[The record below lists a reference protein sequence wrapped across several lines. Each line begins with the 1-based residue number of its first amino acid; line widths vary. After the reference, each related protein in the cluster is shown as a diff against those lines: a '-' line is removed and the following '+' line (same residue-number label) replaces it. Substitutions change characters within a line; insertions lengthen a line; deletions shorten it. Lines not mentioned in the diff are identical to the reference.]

1 MPNWC
6 WNRVKISE
14 GPCRKLQSDSNKL
27 VARIKTLIGQDENV
41 FNMFQALLDLDVE
54 QDFHDLG
61 SDDGLYQVNPAHER
75 LQGLD
80 LCYQS
85 RWSPHLYGWALV
97 SAKYNAD
104 IEVRYCEENM
114 DFSGIAFCT
123 PEKLSVWAGVAAL
136 DSLDLDHPDDLKRY
150 TPEDVEEELG
160 DYLDDVC
167 DGDQE
172 RKRAYIQE
180 ILKGY
185 TKSNFPREEI
195 LQIAVKSREMFD
207 AYFKEHSARVAQ
219 SKDNNNSS
227 KENEEQS

>member
-6 WNRVKISE
+6 YNQVK
-14 GPCRKLQSDSNKL
+14 LSDETLAK
-27 VARIKTLIGQDENV
+27 RIKTLIGQDENV

-61 SDDGLYQVNPAHER
+61 SNDALFQVNPAHER

-97 SAKYNAD
+97 SAKHNAD
-104 IEVRYCEENM
+104 IEVRYCEENT
-114 DFSGIAFCT
+114 DFSGIAKCT
-123 PEKLSVWAGVAAL
+123 PEKLCVWSGVAAL
-136 DSLDLDHPDDLKRY
+136 DYLDLDHPDDITRY
-150 TPEDVEEELG
+150 TAEDIKEEIGE
-160 DYLDDVC
+160 YLESLWDDDEEGKEAC
-167 DGDQE
+167 IED
-172 RKRAYIQE
+172 

-185 TKSNFPREEI
+185 SCMNMPREEI
-195 LQIAVKSREMFD
+195 LEVAVKNRE
-207 AYFKEHSARVAQ
+207 AWNTYFKGLSARVVQ
-219 SKDNNNSS
+219 SKDNNTSS